1 MDFSDIRTIIIGEA
15 GEYGK
20 RLVRYLEIHLSS
32 AVRVYHFT
40 TAEGMVSFK
49 EEAEIYLLDERFFKE
64 LSKEKQ
70 KFLKQKKL
78 ILLTWREEQGSFCK
92 YDNPQKLLDML
103 SDFTDYNSDLSDLAA
118 ELKDTPTKLTIVYS
132 PVYDEYLEQI
142 ARSFMSL
149 GDVYMGAE
157 DLGYKGIDS
166 EYGEGGDMGDIF
178 ENFFGGGFKKYGFR
192 GGSGQNGN
200 FNNGFHG
207 NFRQNE
213 GFGNRQSYQTK
224 GNDIHADIQVSFDAA
239 AFGKKETIHLKD
251 ENGKVQALE
260 VNIPAGIETGQSIR
274 LKGKGTPGYNGGT
287 AGDLFLK
294 VTVSEKPGFKRDNQD
309 ISNTVTIPFITAV
322 LGGDVTVPTI
332 YGNVRCSIKPGTQ
345 SGSKLRLRGKGIV
358 SMKNSSVHGDQYT
371 TIEVQV
377 PKNLSPKA
385 KQKLMEFAAEL

>member
-1 MDFSDIRTIIIGEA
+1 MAESKRDYYEVLGVDKNADEATIKKAYRQLAKKYHPDMNPGDKEA
-15 GEYGK
+15 EK
-20 RLVRYLEIHLSS
+20 K
-32 AVRVYHFT
+32 
-40 TAEGMVSFK
+40 FK
-49 EEAEIYLLDERFFKE
+49 EASEAYAI
-64 LSKEKQ
+64 LSDAEKRRQ
-70 KFLKQKKL
+70 YDQFGHAAF
-78 ILLTWREEQGSFCK
+78 EQGGGGAGGFGGF
-92 YDNPQKLLDML
+92 
-103 SDFTDYNSDLSDLAA
+103 DFN
-118 ELKDTPTKLTIVYS
+118 
-132 PVYDEYLEQI
+132 
-142 ARSFMSL
+142 
-149 GDVYMGAE
+149 
-157 DLGYKGIDS
+157 
-166 EYGEGGDMGDIF
+166 GGDMGDIF
-178 ENFFGGGFKKYGFR
+178 ENFFGGGFKKSGFR

-207 NFRQNE
+207 NFRQNG

-224 GNDIHADIQVSFDAA
+224 GNDIHADIQVNFDAA

-294 VTVSEKPGFKRDNQD
+294 VIVSEKPGFKRDGQD
-309 ISNTVTIPFITAV
+309 IFNTVTIPFITAV

-371 TIEVQV
+371 TVEVQV

-385 KQKLMEFAAEL
+385 KQKLREFAAEL

>member
-1 MDFSDIRTIIIGEA
+1 ME
-15 GEYGK
+15 
-20 RLVRYLEIHLSS
+20 RLLR
-32 AVRVYHFT
+32 AC
-40 TAEGMVSFK
+40 FK
-49 EEAEIYLLDERFFKE
+49 ERVDNKKIQCYISTRTNRIHNERVKIMVTKTDYYDVLGINKNADEKTIKKAYRKLAKKYHPDINPGDSNAEAKFKE
-64 LSKEKQ
+64 VTEAYEVLSDPEK
-70 KFLKQKKL
+70 KKL
-78 ILLTWREEQGSFCK
+78 
-92 YDNPQKLLDML
+92 YDR
-103 SDFTDYNSDLSDLAA
+103 FGHGGTY
-118 ELKDTPTKLTIVYS
+118 
-132 PVYDEYLEQI
+132 
-142 ARSFMSL
+142 RSNN
-149 GDVYMGAE
+149 GN
-157 DLGYKGIDS
+157 GYQ
-166 EYGEGGDMGDIF
+166 EFHFEGGDMGDIF
-178 ENFFGGGFKKYGFR
+178 ENFFGGGFKKSGFR

-207 NFRQNE
+207 NFRQNG

-224 GNDIHADIQVSFDAA
+224 GNDIHADIQVNFDAA

-294 VTVSEKPGFKRDNQD
+294 VIVSEKPGFKRDGQD
-309 ISNTVTIPFITAV
+309 IFNTVTIPFITAV

-371 TIEVQV
+371 TVEVQV

-385 KQKLMEFAAEL
+385 KQKLREFAAEL

>member
-1 MDFSDIRTIIIGEA
+1 MAAKRDYYEVLGVAKNADEKTIKKAYRKLAKKYHPDTNA
-15 GEYGK
+15 GNPD
-20 RLVRYLEIHLSS
+20 
-32 AVRVYHFT
+32 
-40 TAEGMVSFK
+40 AEKKFK
-49 EEAEIYLLDERFFKE
+49 EVTEAYEI
-64 LSKEKQ
+64 LSDSEKKAQ
-70 KFLKQKKL
+70 YDQYGHAAF
-78 ILLTWREEQGSFCK
+78 EQGAGGF
-92 YDNPQKLLDML
+92 NGGGFGGF
-103 SDFTDYNSDLSDLAA
+103 DF
-118 ELKDTPTKLTIVYS
+118 
-132 PVYDEYLEQI
+132 
-142 ARSFMSL
+142 
-149 GDVYMGAE
+149 
-157 DLGYKGIDS
+157 
-166 EYGEGGDMGDIF
+166 GGDMGDIF
-178 ENFFGGGFKKYGFR
+178 ENFLGGGFKKSGFR

-207 NFRQNE
+207 NFRQNG

-224 GNDIHADIQVSFDAA
+224 GNDIHADIQVNFDAA

-294 VTVSEKPGFKRDNQD
+294 VTVSEKPGFKRDGQD
-309 ISNTVTIPFITAV
+309 IFNTVTIPFITAV

-371 TIEVQV
+371 TVEVQV

-385 KQKLMEFAAEL
+385 KQKLREFVAEL

>member
-1 MDFSDIRTIIIGEA
+1 MERLLRACFKERVDNKKIQCYISTRTNRIHNERVKIMVTKTDYYDVLGINKNADEKTIKKAYRKLAKKYHPDINPGDSNAEAKFKEVTEAYEVLSDPEKKKLYDRFGHAAFDGTGNAQSGPYGNDGGFGGFSDFGGSGGFHGGTYRSNNGNGYQEF
-15 GEYGK
+15 
-20 RLVRYLEIHLSS
+20 
-32 AVRVYHFT
+32 HF
-40 TAEGMVSFK
+40 
-49 EEAEIYLLDERFFKE
+49 
-64 LSKEKQ
+64 
-70 KFLKQKKL
+70 
-78 ILLTWREEQGSFCK
+78 
-92 YDNPQKLLDML
+92 
-103 SDFTDYNSDLSDLAA
+103 
-118 ELKDTPTKLTIVYS
+118 
-132 PVYDEYLEQI
+132 
-142 ARSFMSL
+142 
-149 GDVYMGAE
+149 
-157 DLGYKGIDS
+157 
-166 EYGEGGDMGDIF
+166 EGGDMGDIF
-178 ENFFGGGFKKYGFR
+178 ETFLAEALKNLVSEAALVKMETLIMDFTAI
-192 GGSGQNGN
+192 SGKNG
-200 FNNGFHG
+200 
-207 NFRQNE
+207 

-224 GNDIHADIQVSFDAA
+224 GNDIHADIQVNFDAA

-294 VTVSEKPGFKRDNQD
+294 VTVSEKPGFKRDGQD
-309 ISNTVTIPFITAV
+309 IFNTVTIPFITAV

-385 KQKLMEFAAEL
+385 KQKLREFAAEL